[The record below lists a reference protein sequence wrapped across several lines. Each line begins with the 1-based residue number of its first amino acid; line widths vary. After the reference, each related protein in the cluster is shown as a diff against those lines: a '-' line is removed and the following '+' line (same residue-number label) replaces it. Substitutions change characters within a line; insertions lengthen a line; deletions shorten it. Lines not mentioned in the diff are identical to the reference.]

1 MAIQTEHSLQL
12 GVEIKKKLKEFDLDI
27 SFSAG
32 KGCLGILG
40 PSGCGKSMTLK
51 SIAGIVTPDSGRIA
65 LQYAQGEA
73 AGGRVLFD
81 SSLKINETPQIRR
94 VGYLFQNYALFPNM
108 TVAQNISVVPTLLK
122 YSREECDRI
131 VRELLDMVN
140 LPYEQYAHKYPSE
153 MSGGQQQRIGI
164 LRALAASPPIVL
176 MDEPFSALD
185 PMTRA
190 ELQDEVHRLQLRFH
204 KTIVFVTHDM
214 DEAVKLADR
223 ICILQNG
230 HVVQCDK
237 PENILKHPAN
247 EYINSFIGKNRLWEN
262 PSFIRAEDIMRPRP
276 ITISQS
282 RTVVQAVQLMRHYNI
297 DSLLVTGDDNKFAG
311 MVWLQDL
318 IGIDQ
323 YSSPVS
329 SFLSD
334 DYLSVRVDDSLS
346 TVLEKVAD
354 YGEKDF
360 GILPVLD
367 AEGAIRGF
375 LNRSSLLSTL
385 SRRFIDEP
393 VERDEQEGA

>member
-1 MAIQTEHSLQL
+1 MIELKNLYKSYRGKSVLMNISLTIQDN
-12 GVEIKKKLKEFDLDI
+12 EFFVLI
-27 SFSAG
+27 GS
-32 KGCLGILG
+32 
-40 PSGCGKSMTLK
+40 SGCGKT
-51 SIAGIVTPDSGRIA
+51 
-65 LQYAQGEA
+65 
-73 AGGRVLFD
+73 
-81 SSLKINETPQIRR
+81 
-94 VGYLFQNYALFPNM
+94 
-108 TVAQNISVVPTLLK
+108 TLLK
-122 YSREECDRI
+122 TLNKLNPIDKGEILINGTPINRIKVTQLPRLMGYVVQEGGLFPHMTVEDKIALAMRVAGYPKEKIYDRI
-131 VRELLDMVN
+131 TELLELVN
-140 LPYEQYAHKYPSE
+140 LEPDQYRSQYPSQL
-153 MSGGQQQRIGI
+153 SGGQRQRIGVA
-164 LRALAASPPIVL
+164 RAFAADPEIIL

>member
-1 MAIQTEHSLQL
+1 MALSVDIRKAL
-12 GVEIKKKLKEFDLDI
+12 GNFHLAVQFD
-27 SFSAG
+27 AG
-32 KGCLGILG
+32 DETLALLGA
-40 PSGCGKSMTLK
+40 SGCGKSVTLK
-51 SIAGIVTPDSGRIA
+51 CIAGILTPDEGHIELDGVTLYDSASRIN
-65 LQYAQGEA
+65 LP
-73 AGGRVLFD
+73 
-81 SSLKINETPQIRR
+81 PQRR
-94 VGYLFQNYALFPNM
+94 QVGYLFQQYALFPNM